1 MLTIKSRDNERFKLA
16 RLLLKSKYRNKEK
29 KYIAEG
35 LRTIELALEYGA
47 KIEYVFIDRQFSKNS
62 QIIERL
68 EKNTKVFVLD
78 DVLFKQI
85 TTTENSQGIIAIIEK
100 NEIRIDDFNS
110 EKHKRIVVLDRIQD
124 PGNLGTIIRTADAL
138 GYNLIV
144 LTKGCVD
151 LYNPKVVRSAM
162 GSMFYMDIACCEQ
175 EKALEILRNNNIQ
188 IISSYLETK
197 NNFEDMKYSSKTAI
211 VVGNEANGI
220 NEYWIENSDLLIKIP
235 MFGKAESLNVAI
247 STALLMNKIK

>member
-110 EKHKRIVVLDRIQD
+110 EKHKRIVVLDRI
-124 PGNLGTIIRTADAL
+124 
-138 GYNLIV
+138 
-144 LTKGCVD
+144 
-151 LYNPKVVRSAM
+151 
-162 GSMFYMDIACCEQ
+162 
-175 EKALEILRNNNIQ
+175 
-188 IISSYLETK
+188 
-197 NNFEDMKYSSKTAI
+197 
-211 VVGNEANGI
+211 
-220 NEYWIENSDLLIKIP
+220 
-235 MFGKAESLNVAI
+235 
-247 STALLMNKIK
+247 

>member
-16 RLLLKSKYRNKEK
+16 RLLLKSKCRNKEK

-47 KIEYVFIDRQFSKNS
+47 KIEYVLIDSQFSKN
-62 QIIERL
+62 IETIKRL
-68 EKNTKVFVLD
+68 EENTKIFILENN
-78 DVLFKQI
+78 LFKQI
-85 TTTENSQGIIAIIEK
+85 TTTENSQGIVAIIEK

-138 GYNLIV
+138 GYNLVMI
-144 LTKGCVD
+144 TKGCVD

-162 GSMFYMDIACCEQ
+162 GSMFYMDIVCCEQ
-175 EKALEILRNNNIQ
+175 EKALEILRDNNVQ

-197 NNFEDMKYSSKTAI
+197 NNFEDMKYASKTAI
-211 VVGNEANGI
+211 VLGNEANGI
-220 NEYWIENSDLLIKIP
+220 NEFWIKNSDLLVKIP

-247 STALLMNKIK
+247 SAALLMNKIK